1 MNRPRAGRSAAF
13 VERIRSTRRLSSP
26 VETRSLGFNNGV
38 PAYQFNHAQWS
49 TADHESYRRAFA
61 SQVAVYACVLR
72 RAQSVAEA
80 PLKVYREV
88 KGDSVEQD
96 EHSLRYLFAR
106 PNPMVSEAE
115 FHALTMTY
123 CDAVGFAAIEKR
135 RSNAGNIVELWHLRS
150 DWIKRIPRKGAPDDY
165 EYRVPGREAIIIPA
179 EDLFIVPGGPS
190 TDLSPF
196 GMSPIAAAMREININ
211 DSTTSYLKIFLDHG
225 AVPRQAIVYP
235 RELKGET
242 GQRTADEIKE
252 RWRLAYGGFQNWAAI
267 ALLHGGMDV
276 KQIGTNLD
284 ELSYPGLR
292 AMTESRICS
301 AFGVP
306 GQIVG
311 IESAMNPTYSNFE
324 QARKAFFEDTV
335 SPLWKRLAGAY
346 ERAILYEATD
356 DPKLSLRFDTSD
368 VTALQ
373 EDRAA
378 VWSRANG
385 AARDGLIT
393 VNQFQSAVGLPG
405 FGSDGDVLYLPMS
418 AQVTRPEDLGKKA
431 DEEPVDLAD
440 VDEEPDATPEDDDDK
455 LDDEIDELD
464 NEEGRAARYGVTLA
478 EIRAAGYGEALENR
492 AHVVPLETR
501 NRIAKNHR
509 IAVTKLAGK
518 TAPMIRAALQR
529 DVENL
534 LAPIRKRAAELG
546 NVEVRDAELDQ
557 VMRNINAAVFGD
569 ETTRALVDL
578 YTLAGQAAFRG
589 VKKEVG
595 KLAYDWNLSNPQ
607 VRQTMRELSRRI
619 VDVNDTTKRQVSQI
633 IADSITEGLTPDKMV
648 AAIDAKVEQTYTN
661 RSLAIARTE
670 SQVAYNISTADA
682 YKASGRVLAMTLH
695 DNPNHTEPY
704 GASDGLSCAQRNG
717 LITDVDKASTHIYA
731 EHPNGTL
738 AAAPLLITPLG
749 RS

>member
-1 MNRPRAGRSAAF
+1 MQRPR
-13 VERIRSTRRLSSP
+13 TRRYGAFIERARRESS
-26 VETRSLGFNNGV
+26 VETRSALGFSNGT
-38 PAYQFNHAQWS
+38 PAYQFDHAQWS
-49 TADHESYRRAFA
+49 TADHESYRRAFV

-80 PLKVYREV
+80 PLRVYKETD
-88 KGDSVEQD
+88 GDLVEQSK
-96 EHSLRYLFAR
+96 HSLRYLFAR
-106 PNPMVSEAE
+106 PNPVVSEAE

-123 CDAVGFAAIEKR
+123 CDAVGYAAIEKR
-135 RSNAGNIVELWHLRS
+135 RAPAGNVVELWHLRA
-150 DWIKRIPRKGAPDDY
+150 DWLKRIPRRNAPDDY
-165 EYRVPGREAIIIPA
+165 EYRVPGREAIILPA
-179 EDLFIVPGGPS
+179 EDVLIVPGGPS

-211 DSTTSYLKIFLDHG
+211 DSTTNYLKLFLDGG

-235 RELKGET
+235 RELAGEK

-252 RWRLAYGGFQNWAAI
+252 RWRLAYGGFQNWHNI

-346 ERAILYEATD
+346 ERALLFEATD
-356 DPKLSLRFDTSD
+356 DNLLSLRFDTSD

-373 EDRAA
+373 EDKAA
-378 VWSRANG
+378 VWSRVNA
-385 AARDGLIT
+385 AARDGLVTI
-393 VNQFQSAVGLPG
+393 NQFQTAVGLPG
-405 FGSDGDVLYLPMS
+405 FGADGDVLYLPMS

-431 DEEPVDLAD
+431 DAEPVDDLD
-440 VDEEPDATPEDDDDK
+440 VDEEPDDTPEVDEDVLDAEVEDK
-455 LDDEIDELD
+455 ERATKREL
-464 NEEGRAARYGVTLA
+464 EVRLHESFTRQGV
-478 EIRAAGYGEALENR
+478 
-492 AHVVPLETR
+492 ETR
-501 NRIAKNHR
+501 LVPFETRSRIAKNHR
-509 IAVTKLAGK
+509 IAVTKLAAKSVG
-518 TAPMIRAALQR
+518 PIRAALQR
-529 DVENL
+529 DVEAV
-534 LAPIRKRAAELG
+534 LAPIRSAVGSIETNDGALPTER
-546 NVEVRDAELDQ
+546 RDAELDK
-557 VMRNINAAVFGD
+557 VMRGLNSAVFGK
-569 ETTRALVDL
+569 ETERALNDL
-578 YTLAGQAAFRG
+578 YALAGVSAYRG
-589 VKKEVG
+589 VAKEVG
-595 KLAYDWNLSNPQ
+595 RLAYDWNLSNPQ
-607 VRQTMRELSRRI
+607 VRQTMRELGRRI
-619 VDVNDTTKRQVSQI
+619 TKVNQTTKEQVGQI
-633 IADSITEGLTPDKMV
+633 IADSIEAGQTPDQMV
-648 AAIDAKVEQTYTN
+648 EAINAKVEQTYAN

-670 SQVAYNISTADA
+670 GQVAYNISTADA

-695 DNPNHTEPY
+695 DNPAHTEPY
-704 GASDGLSCAQRNG
+704 GATDGLTCAQRNG

-738 AAAPLLITPLG
+738 AASPLLITPLG